1 MNYSCPSISAG
12 GWPGIRFSSI
22 PESPLWSRMET
33 RLMRW
38 PTFSPSSWPVWRA
51 RALPSLLNCSRA
63 TLCHPPRDSA
73 TMGMNFIPCSLHSS
87 SVFLHLLLKANVIAC
102 PGVVAAPALVA
113 SWRGCV
119 MVTSRAASSP
129 PAQWGRKTSAGRRLL
144 PLSFEMKKKVFQTLS
159 RGDKS
164 RYCVSM
170 NKSYMLQI
178 LKKMTWLIPTILFT
192 INMQSLTIH
201 LWQTNTFILPNPLHN
216 ILKISS
222 GHGISNNVVQKF
234 GQRCNKVAN
243 HIFQTQCIAEG

>member
-1 MNYSCPSISAG
+1 MICPNVSRGDQCNNYDITSARN
-12 GWPGIRFSSI
+12 IFQ
-22 PESPLWSRMET
+22 
-33 RLMRW
+33 
-38 PTFSPSSWPVWRA
+38 
-51 RALPSLLNCSRA
+51 
-63 TLCHPPRDSA
+63 
-73 TMGMNFIPCSLHSS
+73 SS
-87 SVFLHLLLKANVIAC
+87 SHSKIVSNTSQTHNKYLISLGIIIWNEKEVF
-102 PGVVAAPALVA
+102 
-113 SWRGCV
+113 R
-119 MVTSRAASSP
+119 
-129 PAQWGRKTSAGRRLL
+129 
-144 PLSFEMKKKVFQTLS
+144 TLS

-192 INMQSLTIH
+192 INMQSLTIP